1 MQEYNIQSILD
12 ESIAFDAIVP
22 TQQTTQLKALIS
34 QMVAEET
41 ARQSVERDA
50 LIDRLRVELKCE
62 RQKRKAL
69 EARLD
74 NTEGQL
80 EDLQII
86 TGRERAFDRR
96 RISKLEVKGAKNL
109 GPTGKN
115 QIEEIAAYLKDSPGY
130 VAPFE
135 AVKKHLG
142 IKMGRF
148 GDILTTPEAK
158 DRFLVIQNPNDRRKR
173 LLKLKPKIW
182 F

>member
-1 MQEYNIQSILD
+1 VRKM
-12 ESIAFDAIVP
+12 
-22 TQQTTQLKALIS
+22 
-34 QMVAEET
+34 
-41 ARQSVERDA
+41 
-50 LIDRLRVELKCE
+50 DRLQSKIEELETC
-62 RQKRKAL
+62 L
-69 EARLD
+69 E
-74 NTEGQL
+74 EH
-80 EDLQII
+80 QII
-86 TGRERAFDRR
+86 TGRERAYDRR

-115 QIEEIAAYLKDSPGY
+115 QVEEIAAYLKDSPGY

-142 IKMGRF
+142 IKRGRF